1 MWPLMIGLLL
11 ITGVLLILFFFRG
24 RNKPNS
30 DAFKKGRAAVSG
42 KHPADGLWAER
53 GQGPSLPV
61 PDRLPSASG
70 ELNQD
75 PAVPDQAE
83 SLRKT
88 LREGMT
94 LIFSIKPSL
103 KSPGPKVLRMN
114 DLAPEVQRLAL
125 DQIRNLKDF
134 RKTYDLCRALDDP
147 DSSMSNLAKIIVTD
161 PILSGKILKIANSAY
176 FGLQQKVN
184 SIGQALMIIGLTNIK
199 NLLYQEGLLKT
210 LNLKTD
216 SQDPFVESL
225 WEHSFLT
232 SISASHIQ
240 NLFPGLDKGTV
251 FTLGLLHDVG
261 KFILR
266 RMPLRPGEGNFQ
278 EIPFSELSIGEE
290 ETFFGINHALLGRL
304 AFEEWA
310 FSDLMIQT
318 VEWHHAPGF
327 LEMERLGLDS
337 DDLKYLLVLFLSDQ
351 VAKLL
356 ADKGPDGSSVASL
369 DLSYRT
375 LFPKRKLQD
384 LILDSSLF
392 SEIKKA
398 KALIGTSRSGDF

>member
-1 MWPLMIGLLL
+1 
-11 ITGVLLILFFFRG
+11 VL
-24 RNKPNS
+24 NT
-30 DAFKKGRAAVSG
+30 
-42 KHPADGLWAER
+42 E
-53 GQGPSLPV
+53 
-61 PDRLPSASG
+61 
-70 ELNQD
+70 

-83 SLRKT
+83 ELKQR
-88 LREGMT
+88 LREGVQ

-103 KSPGPKVLRMN
+103 NFQGSEVLQMA
-114 DLAPEVQRLAL
+114 DLDPEVQRLAL
-125 DQIRNLKDF
+125 EQIKNLKDF
-134 RKTYDLCRALDDP
+134 RKTYDLCRVLDDP

-210 LNLKTD
+210 LNLKNDT
-216 SQDPFVESL
+216 QDPFVESL

-266 RMPLRPGEGNFQ
+266 RLPLRPGEGNFQ
-278 EIPFSELSIGEE
+278 EISFSELSIREE
-290 ETFFGINHALLGRL
+290 ETLFGINHALLGRL

-310 FSDLMIQT
+310 FSELMIKT
-318 VEWHHAPGF
+318 VEGHHTPGF
-327 LEMERLGLDS
+327 MEMERLGLGS
-337 DDLKYLLVLFLSDQ
+337 DELKYLLVLFLSDQ

-356 ADKGPDGSSVASL
+356 ADKGPNDPSLASL
-369 DLSYRT
+369 DLSYRS
-375 LFPKRKLQD
+375 LFPKRKLLD
-384 LILDSSLF
+384 LTLDSALF

-398 KALIGTSRSGDF
+398 KAMMGS

>member
-1 MWPLMIGLLL
+1 MWILIIILLL
-11 ITGVLLILFFFRG
+11 IVGGLSVLLYFRD
-24 RNKPNS
+24 R
-30 DAFKKGRAAVSG
+30 KKAKSVDFDRGEGTFSG
-42 KHPADGLWAER
+42 KVPAAER
-53 GQGPSLPV
+53 REETRQDPHPPV
-61 PDRLPSASG
+61 PDRLPNASG
-70 ELNQD
+70 VLNPD
-75 PAVPDQAE
+75 LAFPDQAKE
-83 SLRKT
+83 LKNR
-88 LREGMT
+88 LREGVT

-103 KSPGPKVLRMN
+103 NRPGSEVLQMA
-114 DLAPEVQRLAL
+114 DLDPTVQRLAL
-125 DQIRNLKDF
+125 EQIRNLKDF

-147 DSSMSNLAKIIVTD
+147 DSSMSNLAKIVVTD

-210 LNLKTD
+210 LNLKNDT
-216 SQDPFVESL
+216 QDAFVKSL

-266 RMPLRPGEGNFQ
+266 RFSLSPGGGKFQ
-278 EIPFSELSIGEE
+278 EISFSELSIREE
-290 ETFFGINHALLGRL
+290 ETLFGINHALLGRL

-310 FSDLMIQT
+310 FSDLMIKT
-318 VEWHHAPGF
+318 VEWHHTPGF
-327 LEMERLGLDS
+327 IEMERLGLGS
-337 DDLKYLLVLFLSDQ
+337 DELKYLLVLFLSDQ

-356 ADKGPDGSSVASL
+356 ADEGSNGSSVASL

-375 LFPKRKLQD
+375 LFPKRILLD

-392 SEIKKA
+392 SEIRTA
-398 KALIGTSRSGDF
+398 KALMGNS

>member
-1 MWPLMIGLLL
+1 MWPLL
-11 ITGVLLILFFFRG
+11 IGVLLIIGILFVLFILWG
-24 RNKPNS
+24 RKKPDSDNS
-30 DAFKKGRAAVSG
+30 KKGRADFSG
-42 KHPADGLWAER
+42 KHPAEELRAGP
-53 GQGPSLPV
+53 GQGPHSPV

-70 ELNQD
+70 VLNTE
-75 PAVPDQAE
+75 PAVPDQADE
-83 SLRKT
+83 LKKR
-88 LREGMT
+88 LREGVK

-103 KSPGPKVLRMN
+103 NIPGSEVLQMA
-114 DLAPEVQRLAL
+114 DLDPEVQRLAL
-125 DQIRNLKDF
+125 EQIRNLRDF

-147 DSSMSNLAKIIVTD
+147 DNSMSNLAKIIVTD
-161 PILSGKILKIANSAY
+161 PMLSGKILKIANSAY

-210 LNLKTD
+210 LNIRDGT
-216 SQDPFVESL
+216 QDPFVESL

-266 RMPLRPGEGNFQ
+266 RLPLRPGEGNFQ
-278 EIPFSELSIGEE
+278 EISFSELSIREE
-290 ETFFGINHALLGRL
+290 ATLFGINHALLGRL

-310 FSDLMIQT
+310 FSDLMIKT
-318 VEWHHAPGF
+318 VEWHHTPAF
-327 LEMERLGLDS
+327 MEMERLGLGS

-356 ADKGPDGSSVASL
+356 ADKGPNGSSVASL

-375 LFPKRKLQD
+375 LFPKRKLLD
-384 LILDSSLF
+384 LILDSALF

-398 KALIGTSRSGDF
+398 KAMMGSS

>member
-1 MWPLMIGLLL
+1 MWALIVIILL
-11 ITGVLLILFFFRG
+11 IIGGLSVFFFFRE
-24 RNKPNS
+24 RNKTNPAVLNRGEDLYPGKPPTAQRPEGTRES
-30 DAFKKGRAAVSG
+30 PFPFAA
-42 KHPADGLWAER
+42 
-53 GQGPSLPV
+53 
-61 PDRLPSASG
+61 DRLPGALG
-70 ELNQD
+70 VLNTE

-83 SLRKT
+83 ELKKR
-88 LREGMT
+88 LREGVT

-103 KSPGPKVLRMN
+103 NYPGSQALQMA
-114 DLAPEVQRLAL
+114 DLDPEVRRLAL

-210 LNLKTD
+210 LHLKND
-216 SQDPFVESL
+216 AQDPFVESL

-266 RMPLRPGEGNFQ
+266 RLPLRPGEGNFQ
-278 EIPFSELSIGEE
+278 EISYSALSLREE
-290 ETFFGINHALLGRL
+290 EALFGINHALLVRL

-310 FSDLMIQT
+310 FSNLMIKT
-318 VEWHHAPGF
+318 VEWHHSPGY
-327 LEMERLGLDS
+327 LEMDRLGLGS
-337 DDLKYLLVLFLSDQ
+337 DDLQYLLVLFLSDQ

-356 ADKGPDGSSVASL
+356 ADKGPTGSSVASL

-375 LFPKRKLQD
+375 LVSKRKLLD

-398 KALIGTSRSGDF
+398 KAMMGSS

>member
-1 MWPLMIGLLL
+1 MWPLLIGLLL
-11 ITGVLLILFFFRG
+11 FIGVLVVLFYFRG
-24 RNKPNS
+24 RKKPKS
-30 DAFKKGRAAVSG
+30 ATRHQERADFPEEHSG
-42 KHPADGLWAER
+42 KELRAGPGR
-53 GQGPSLPV
+53 GIPPLVQ
-61 PDRLPSASG
+61 DQLPSAAG
-70 ELNQD
+70 VLNPD
-75 PAVPDQAE
+75 LEVPDQAE
-83 SLRKT
+83 EQKKRLRD
-88 LREGMT
+88 GVS

-103 KSPGPKVLRMN
+103 HLPRSEVFQMD
-114 DLAPEVQRLAL
+114 DLDPEVRRLAQE
-125 DQIRNLKDF
+125 QIRNLKDF
-134 RKTYDLCRALDDP
+134 RRTYELCRALDDP

-210 LNLKTD
+210 LNLKSD
-216 SQDPFVESL
+216 AQDPFVESI

-240 NLFPGLDKGTV
+240 NLFPGMDKGTV

-266 RMPLRPGEGNFQ
+266 RMPLRPGEGNFR
-278 EIPFSELSIGEE
+278 EISFSELSIREE
-290 ETFFGINHALLGRL
+290 EALFGINHALLGRL

-310 FSDLMIQT
+310 FSDLMIKT
-318 VEWHHAPGF
+318 VEWHHTPGF
-327 LEMERLGLDS
+327 MEMERLALGG

-356 ADKGPDGSSVASL
+356 ADKGSSDSSIASL
-369 DLSYRT
+369 DLSYRS
-375 LFPKRKLQD
+375 LFTKRKLLD

-398 KALIGTSRSGDF
+398 KAMMGG

>member
-1 MWPLMIGLLL
+1 MWPLLIGLLL
-11 ITGVLLILFFFRG
+11 IIGILFVLFFFRG
-24 RNKPNS
+24 RKKPNS
-30 DAFKKGRAAVSG
+30 DIPKKGRADFSG
-42 KHPADGLWAER
+42 KHPADDLRAGP
-53 GQGPSLPV
+53 GQGTHSPV
-61 PDRLPSASG
+61 PDRLPSAIG
-70 ELNQD
+70 VLNKE
-75 PAVPDQAE
+75 PAVRDQTE
-83 SLRKT
+83 ELKER
-88 LREGMT
+88 LREGVT

-103 KSPGPKVLRMN
+103 NSPGPEALQMA
-114 DLAPEVQRLAL
+114 DIDPEVQCLAL
-125 DQIRNLKDF
+125 EQIRDLRDF

-147 DSSMSNLAKIIVTD
+147 DSSMSNLAKVIVTD

-210 LNLKTD
+210 LNLKKD
-216 SQDPFVESL
+216 AQDPFVESL

-266 RMPLRPGEGNFQ
+266 RLPLRPGEGSFQ
-278 EIPFSELSIGEE
+278 EVPFAELSIREE
-290 ETFFGINHALLGRL
+290 AALFGIDHALLGRL

-310 FSDLMIQT
+310 FSDLMIKT
-318 VEWHHAPGF
+318 VEWHHTPGF
-327 LEMERLGLDS
+327 MEMERLELGS

-356 ADKGPDGSSVASL
+356 ADKGPNGSSVASL

-375 LFPKRKLQD
+375 LFPKRKLLD

-398 KALIGTSRSGDF
+398 KAMMGSS

>member
-1 MWPLMIGLLL
+1 M
-11 ITGVLLILFFFRG
+11 
-24 RNKPNS
+24 
-30 DAFKKGRAAVSG
+30 
-42 KHPADGLWAER
+42 ADL
-53 GQGPSLPV
+53 
-61 PDRLPSASG
+61 
-70 ELNQD
+70 D
-75 PAVPDQAE
+75 P
-83 SLRKT
+83 T
-88 LREGMT
+88 
-94 LIFSIKPSL
+94 
-103 KSPGPKVLRMN
+103 
-114 DLAPEVQRLAL
+114 VQRLAVE
-125 DQIRNLKDF
+125 QIRNLRDF

-147 DSSMSNLAKIIVTD
+147 DSSMSNLAKIVVTD

-210 LNLKTD
+210 LNLKNEA
-216 SQDPFVESL
+216 QDPFVESL

-240 NLFPGLDKGTV
+240 NLFPGVDKGTV

-266 RMPLRPGEGNFQ
+266 RLPLRPGERNFQ
-278 EIPFSELSIGEE
+278 EISFSKLSIREE
-290 ETFFGINHALLGRL
+290 ETLFGINHALLGRL

-310 FSDLMIQT
+310 FSDLMIKT
-318 VEWHHAPGF
+318 VEWHHTPGF
-327 LEMERLGLDS
+327 MEMERLGLGS

-356 ADKGPDGSSVASL
+356 ADKGPNGSSIASL

-375 LFPKRKLQD
+375 LFPKRKLLD
-384 LILDSSLF
+384 LILDSALF

-398 KALIGTSRSGDF
+398 KAMMGSS

>member
-1 MWPLMIGLLL
+1 MWPLLIGLLL
-11 ITGVLLILFFFRG
+11 IIGILFVLFVFRG
-24 RNKPNS
+24 RKKPNADNS
-30 DAFKKGRAAVSG
+30 KRGRADFSG
-42 KHPADGLWAER
+42 KRPAEELRAGPGQDHHP
-53 GQGPSLPV
+53 PV
-61 PDRLPSASG
+61 PDRLPSAFG
-70 ELNQD
+70 VLNPD
-75 PAVPDQAE
+75 LAVPDQTE
-83 SLRKT
+83 ELKKRLRQGVK
-88 LREGMT
+88 
-94 LIFSIKPSL
+94 LIFSIKPFL
-103 KSPGPKVLRMN
+103 NFPGSEVLQMA
-114 DLAPEVQRLAL
+114 DLDPEVQRLAL
-125 DQIRNLKDF
+125 EQIRNLKDF
-134 RKTYDLCRALDDP
+134 RKTYDLCRVLDDP

-210 LNLKTD
+210 LNIKD
-216 SQDPFVESL
+216 GAQDPFVESL

-266 RMPLRPGEGNFQ
+266 RLPLRPGEGNFQ
-278 EIPFSELSIGEE
+278 EISFSELSIREE
-290 ETFFGINHALLGRL
+290 ETLFGINHALLGRL

-310 FSDLMIQT
+310 FSELMIKT
-318 VEWHHAPGF
+318 VEWHHTPAF
-327 LEMERLGLDS
+327 MEMERLGLGS

-351 VAKLL
+351 IAKLL
-356 ADKGPDGSSVASL
+356 ADKGPHDSSVASL

-375 LFPKRKLQD
+375 LFPKRKLLD
-384 LILDSSLF
+384 LILDSALF

-398 KALIGTSRSGDF
+398 KAMMGS

>member
-1 MWPLMIGLLL
+1 MWPFLIVLLL
-11 ITGVLLILFFFRG
+11 IIGVLFALSYFRG
-24 RNKPNS
+24 REKPKS
-30 DAFKKGRAAVSG
+30 DILQKGGADFPGERSG
-42 KHPADGLWAER
+42 KELRVES
-53 GQGPSLPV
+53 GQVLPV
-61 PDRLPSASG
+61 PGRLPSASG
-70 ELNQD
+70 VLNPD
-75 PAVPDQAE
+75 LAVPDQAE
-83 SLRKT
+83 ELKKR
-88 LREGMT
+88 LHAGVT
-94 LIFSIKPSL
+94 LIFSIKSSL
-103 KSPGPKVLRMN
+103 NYSGGETLQM
-114 DLAPEVQRLAL
+114 DELDPEVRSLAL

-184 SIGQALMIIGLTNIK
+184 SIGQALMFIGLTNIK

-210 LNLKTD
+210 LNLKND
-216 SQDPFVESL
+216 RQDAFVESL

-266 RMPLRPGEGNFQ
+266 RLPLRPGEGNFQ
-278 EIPFSELSIGEE
+278 EISFSELSIREE
-290 ETFFGINHALLGRL
+290 EACFGINHALLGRM

-310 FSDLMIQT
+310 FSDLMIKT
-318 VEWHHAPGF
+318 VERHHTPGHAE
-327 LEMERLGLDS
+327 LERLGLSS
-337 DDLKYLLVLFLSDQ
+337 DELKYLLVLFLSDQ
-351 VAKLL
+351 VAKLF
-356 ADKGPDGSSVASL
+356 AEKGPNDSSIASL
-369 DLSYRT
+369 DLSYRS
-375 LFPKRKLQD
+375 LFPKKKLLD

-398 KALIGTSRSGDF
+398 RTIMGSS

>member
-1 MWPLMIGLLL
+1 MWPFLIGLLL
-11 ITGVLLILFFFRG
+11 IIGILFVLFIFRG
-24 RNKPNS
+24 RKKPNS
-30 DAFKKGRAAVSG
+30 DISNVGLRAEPGKGPHPPVSDL
-42 KHPADGLWAER
+42 A
-53 GQGPSLPV
+53 
-61 PDRLPSASG
+61 PSASG
-70 ELNQD
+70 VLKTE

-83 SLRKT
+83 ELKKRLRQGVK
-88 LREGMT
+88 

-103 KSPGPKVLRMN
+103 NYSGSEALQLD
-114 DLAPEVQRLAL
+114 DLDPTVQRLAL
-125 DQIRNLKDF
+125 EQIRNLRDF

-147 DSSMSNLAKIIVTD
+147 DSSMSNLAKIVVTD

-210 LNLKTD
+210 LNLKNEA
-216 SQDPFVESL
+216 QDPFVESL

-266 RMPLRPGEGNFQ
+266 RLPLRPGEGNFQ
-278 EIPFSELSIGEE
+278 EISFSELSIREE
-290 ETFFGINHALLGRL
+290 ETLFGINHALLGRL

-310 FSDLMIQT
+310 FSELMIKT
-318 VEWHHAPGF
+318 VEWHHTPGF
-327 LEMERLGLDS
+327 MEMERLGLGS

-356 ADKGPDGSSVASL
+356 ADKGPDGSSVSSL

-375 LFPKRKLQD
+375 LFPKRKLLD
-384 LILDSSLF
+384 LILDSALF

-398 KALIGTSRSGDF
+398 KAMMGSS

>member
-1 MWPLMIGLLL
+1 MWPLIIILLL
-11 ITGVLLILFFFRG
+11 IVGGLSVLFYFRE
-24 RNKPNS
+24 R
-30 DAFKKGRAAVSG
+30 KKAKSVDFASGEVPSSG
-42 KHPADGLWAER
+42 KAPAVER
-53 GQGPSLPV
+53 REDTGQGHRPPV

-70 ELNQD
+70 VLI
-75 PAVPDQAE
+75 PDQAE
-83 SLRKT
+83 EMKKR
-88 LREGMT
+88 LREGVT

-103 KSPGPKVLRMN
+103 NPPGSEVLQMA
-114 DLAPEVQRLAL
+114 DLDPTVQRLAL
-125 DQIRNLKDF
+125 EQIRNLKDF

-210 LNLKTD
+210 LNLKND
-216 SQDPFVESL
+216 PQDPFVESL

-266 RMPLRPGEGNFQ
+266 RLPLSPGEGNFQ
-278 EIPFSELSIGEE
+278 EISFSELSIREE
-290 ETFFGINHALLGRL
+290 ETLFGINHALLGRL

-310 FSDLMIQT
+310 FSDLMIKT
-318 VEWHHAPGF
+318 VEWHHTPGF
-327 LEMERLGLDS
+327 MEMERLGLGS
-337 DDLKYLLVLFLSDQ
+337 DELKYLLVLFLSDQ

-356 ADKGPDGSSVASL
+356 ADKGSNGSSVASL

-375 LFPKRKLQD
+375 LFPKRRLLD

-398 KALIGTSRSGDF
+398 KAMMGSS

>member
-1 MWPLMIGLLL
+1 MWPLLIGLLL
-11 ITGVLLILFFFRG
+11 IIGILFFLFILRG
-24 RNKPNS
+24 RKKPNS
-30 DAFKKGRAAVSG
+30 DISKKGRAGFSG
-42 KHPADGLWAER
+42 KLPAEELRAGP
-53 GQGPSLPV
+53 GQGPHPPI

-70 ELNQD
+70 VLNPD

-83 SLRKT
+83 ELKKR
-88 LREGMT
+88 LREGVQ

-103 KSPGPKVLRMN
+103 NFPGSEILQMA
-114 DLAPEVQRLAL
+114 DLDPEVQRLAL
-125 DQIRNLKDF
+125 EQIRNLRDF

-147 DSSMSNLAKIIVTD
+147 DNSMSNLAKIIVTD

-210 LNLKTD
+210 LNLKNDT
-216 SQDPFVESL
+216 QDPFVESL

-266 RMPLRPGEGNFQ
+266 RLPLRPGEGNFQ
-278 EIPFSELSIGEE
+278 EISFSELSIREE
-290 ETFFGINHALLGRL
+290 ETLFGINHALLGRL

-310 FSDLMIQT
+310 FSDLMIKT
-318 VEWHHAPGF
+318 AEWHHTPGF
-327 LEMERLGLDS
+327 MEMERLGLGS
-337 DDLKYLLVLFLSDQ
+337 DELKYLLVLFLSDQ

-356 ADKGPDGSSVASL
+356 ADKGPNGSSVASL

-375 LFPKRKLQD
+375 LFPKRKLLD
-384 LILDSSLF
+384 LILDSALF

-398 KALIGTSRSGDF
+398 KAMMGSF

>member
-1 MWPLMIGLLL
+1 MWPLIIILLL
-11 ITGVLLILFFFRG
+11 IIGGLSILIYFRE
-24 RNKPNS
+24 R
-30 DAFKKGRAAVSG
+30 KKAKSLDCDRGPGTSSG
-42 KHPADGLWAER
+42 KAPAAER
-53 GQGPSLPV
+53 REDTDQGPHPPV
-61 PDRLPSASG
+61 PDRLPSAS
-70 ELNQD
+70 EVLNPD
-75 PAVPDQAE
+75 LAILDQAKE
-83 SLRKT
+83 LKKR
-88 LREGMT
+88 LREGVT
-94 LIFSIKPSL
+94 LIFSIRPSL
-103 KSPGPKVLRMN
+103 NRPGSEVLQMA
-114 DLAPEVQRLAL
+114 DLDPTVQRLAL
-125 DQIRNLKDF
+125 EQIRNLKDF

-184 SIGQALMIIGLTNIK
+184 SIGQALMLIGLTNIK

-210 LNLKTD
+210 LNLKND
-216 SQDPFVESL
+216 AQDPFVESL

-266 RMPLRPGEGNFQ
+266 RLPLSPGEGNFQ
-278 EIPFSELSIGEE
+278 EISFSELSIREE
-290 ETFFGINHALLGRL
+290 ETLFGINHALLGRL

-310 FSDLMIQT
+310 FSELMIKT
-318 VEWHHAPGF
+318 VEWHHHPGF
-327 LEMERLGLDS
+327 TEMERLGLGS
-337 DDLKYLLVLFLSDQ
+337 GELKYLLVLFLSDQ

-356 ADKGPDGSSVASL
+356 ADKGPNGSSVASL

-375 LFPKRKLQD
+375 LFPKRKLLD

-392 SEIKKA
+392 SEIRKA
-398 KALIGTSRSGDF
+398 KALMGSS

>member
-1 MWPLMIGLLL
+1 
-11 ITGVLLILFFFRG
+11 VL
-24 RNKPNS
+24 KT
-30 DAFKKGRAAVSG
+30 
-42 KHPADGLWAER
+42 E
-53 GQGPSLPV
+53 
-61 PDRLPSASG
+61 
-70 ELNQD
+70 
-75 PAVPDQAE
+75 PAVPDQADE
-83 SLRKT
+83 LKKR
-88 LREGMT
+88 LREGVK

-103 KSPGPKVLRMN
+103 YHQGSEVLQLA
-114 DLAPEVQRLAL
+114 DLDPEVQRLAL
-125 DQIRNLKDF
+125 EQIRNLKDF
-134 RKTYDLCRALDDP
+134 RKTYDLCRVLDDP
-147 DSSMSNLAKIIVTD
+147 DNSMSNLAKIIVTD

-210 LNLKTD
+210 LNLKYD

-232 SISASHIQ
+232 SISSSHIQ

-278 EIPFSELSIGEE
+278 EISYSELSIRDE
-290 ETFFGINHALLGRL
+290 ETLFGINHALLGRL

-310 FSDLMIQT
+310 FSDLMIKT
-318 VEWHHAPGF
+318 VEWHHTPGF
-327 LEMERLGLDS
+327 MEMEGLGLGS

-356 ADKGPDGSSVASL
+356 ADKGSNGSSVASL

-375 LFPKRKLQD
+375 LFPKRKLLD

-398 KALIGTSRSGDF
+398 KAMMGSS